1 VLADDVRAC
10 LSGKDIEQLWFTS
23 GQVTLKPGENRVELY
38 CPMPVSGL
46 WTVESTQVRFAKVAF
61 HYLWIP
67 SRITDSDNRV
77 LVRIPRDPLSVDAEV
92 VLPLDL
98 KLDSQPVVHLQFRTG
113 RNVVSK
119 AVVGLRVPDDELMLG
134 LRDAKLVSGGP
145 YYGAVGAPSC

>member
-1 VLADDVRAC
+1 
-10 LSGKDIEQLWFTS
+10 
-23 GQVTLKPGENRVELY
+23 
-38 CPMPVSGL
+38 
-46 WTVESTQVRFAKVAF
+46 
-61 HYLWIP
+61 
-67 SRITDSDNRV
+67 V